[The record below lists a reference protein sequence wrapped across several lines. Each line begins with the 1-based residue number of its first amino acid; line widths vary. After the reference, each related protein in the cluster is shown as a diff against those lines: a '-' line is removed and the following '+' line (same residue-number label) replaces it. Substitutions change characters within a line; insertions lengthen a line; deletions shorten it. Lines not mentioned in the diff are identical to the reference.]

1 MIVPYRNKEGYVI
14 IGGVSREALEQSL
27 AESVEENERKKW
39 TAIRIPELIYCHESD
54 GLKHISK
61 CAMCGNLKEFTII
74 GVKCNCKPRK
84 NIPEC
89 YNKFINQIRETKK
102 WKRIKRDSN

>member
-1 MIVPYRNKEGYVI
+1 MIVPYRNQIGCVI

-27 AESVEENERKKW
+27 AESVDENDRRKW
-39 TAIRIPELIYCHESD
+39 TAIRIPKFIYCHD
-54 GLKHISK
+54 LNGLKHISK
-61 CAMCGNLKEFTII
+61 CAMCCNLEEFTII

-89 YNKFINQIRETKK
+89 YNKFINKI
-102 WKRIKRDSN
+102 I

>member
-1 MIVPYRNKEGYVI
+1 MIVSYRDKRWYVI
-14 IGGVSREALEQSL
+14 IGGVSMQALEKSL

-39 TAIRIPELIYCHESD
+39 TESRIPKLIYCHESD

-61 CAMCGNLKEFTII
+61 CAMCGNLEEFTTQ

-84 NIPEC
+84 HIHKC

-102 WKRIKRDSN
+102 WKRLKRDSN